1 MYKGKIFGPIFLL
14 LLLPLGV
21 LAASVLDTAD
31 ISIQPATWSLQGEA
45 GSFAPAGWGSE
56 EIPALTRVQA
66 ARMNLEIN
74 TLVDERFDPIKG
86 KNAAQKFYSSE
97 AELLE
102 ADALIIESGAV
113 LLEDLAQA
121 ADLPLRV
128 IEENNPHLL
137 RDVLPKGAS
146 IYGLGIAL
154 TAMDALAMV
163 ERQDAYTADLRAQY
177 EKRRKQV
184 LSFMPDPTTHSA
196 STYVVRSGDYL
207 GRISARTGASVSDI
221 RKWNKLKGNTIYP
234 GQKLTV
240 WVPKGTAVKAEAIA
254 AAPKKKEE
262 KKELATASTSN
273 GSFLTYEVKPG
284 DTLWSIAQK
293 FPGVSA
299 DNLKRY
305 NKMNE
310 LIKAG
315 EQLKIPTQMI
325 TDYSPEK
332 YPGAQ

>member
-1 MYKGKIFGPIFLL
+1 MVLRKAFVGILAAL
-14 LLLPLGV
+14 LLLPAVGWGQLQEP
-21 LAASVLDTAD
+21 S
-31 ISIQPATWSLQGEA
+31 WSLKGEA
-45 GSFAPAGWGSE
+45 GSFAPAGWSHDE
-56 EIPALTRVQA
+56 VPALTRVQA
-66 ARMNLEIN
+66 VRMQLEVN
-74 TLVDERFDPIKG
+74 TLVDERFDPVKG
-86 KNAAQKFYSSE
+86 KNAASKFYAFGE
-97 AELLE
+97 DILE
-102 ADALIIESGAV
+102 ADALIISSGSV
-113 LLEDLAQA
+113 LLEDLAAA

-137 RDVLPKGAS
+137 RDVLPKGVS

-163 ERQDAYTADLRAQY
+163 ERQESYTANLKTQY

-196 STYVVRSGDYL
+196 TTYVVRSGDYL
-207 GRISARTGASVSDI
+207 GRISSRTGASVSDI

-240 WVPKGTAVKAEAIA
+240 WMPKGKEVQPEKIAV
-254 AAPKKKEE
+254 APKKEE
-262 KKELATASTSN
+262 KKELATKSTAD

-299 DNLKRY
+299 DNLKSY
-305 NKMNE
+305 NKMDA

>member
-1 MYKGKIFGPIFLL
+1 MVFRKAFVGILAAL
-14 LLLPLGV
+14 LLLPAVGWGQLQEP
-21 LAASVLDTAD
+21 S
-31 ISIQPATWSLQGEA
+31 WSLKGEA
-45 GSFAPAGWGSE
+45 GSFAPAGWSHDE
-56 EIPALTRVQA
+56 VPALTRVQA
-66 ARMNLEIN
+66 VRMQLEVN
-74 TLVDERFDPIKG
+74 TSVDERFDPVKG
-86 KNAAQKFYSSE
+86 KNAASKFYAFGE
-97 AELLE
+97 DMLE
-102 ADALIIESGAV
+102 ADALIIESGSV
-113 LLEDLAQA
+113 LLEDLAAA
-121 ADLPLRV
+121 ADLPPRV

-154 TAMDALAMV
+154 TAMDAMAMV
-163 ERQDAYTADLRAQY
+163 ERQESYTANLRTQY

-207 GRISARTGASVSDI
+207 GRISSRTGASVSDI

-240 WVPKGTAVKAEAIA
+240 WMPKGKEVEPEKVAV
-254 AAPKKKEE
+254 APKKEE
-262 KKELATASTSN
+262 KKELATASTAD

-299 DNLKRY
+299 DNLKSY
-305 NKMNE
+305 NKMDA

>member
-1 MYKGKIFGPIFLL
+1 MVFRKAFVGILAAL
-14 LLLPLGV
+14 LLLPAVGWGQLQEP
-21 LAASVLDTAD
+21 S
-31 ISIQPATWSLQGEA
+31 WSLKGEA
-45 GSFAPAGWGSE
+45 GSFAPAGWSHDE
-56 EIPALTRVQA
+56 VPALTRVQA
-66 ARMNLEIN
+66 VRMQLEVN
-74 TLVDERFDPIKG
+74 TLVDERFDPVKG
-86 KNAAQKFYSSE
+86 KNAASKFYAFGE
-97 AELLE
+97 DMLE
-102 ADALIIESGAV
+102 ADALIISSGSV
-113 LLEDLAQA
+113 LLEDLAAA

-137 RDVLPKGAS
+137 RDVLPKGVS

-163 ERQDAYTADLRAQY
+163 ERQESYTANLKTQY

-207 GRISARTGASVSDI
+207 GRISSRTGASVSDI

-240 WVPKGTAVKAEAIA
+240 WMPKGKEVQPEKVAV
-254 AAPKKKEE
+254 APKKEE
-262 KKELATASTSN
+262 KKELATESTAD

-299 DNLKRY
+299 DNLKSY
-305 NKMNE
+305 NKMDA

>member
-1 MYKGKIFGPIFLL
+1 MVLRKAFVRILAAL
-14 LLLPLGV
+14 LLLPAVGWGQLQEP
-21 LAASVLDTAD
+21 S
-31 ISIQPATWSLQGEA
+31 WSLKGEA
-45 GSFAPAGWGSE
+45 SSFAPAGWSHDE
-56 EIPALTRVQA
+56 VPALTRVQA
-66 ARMNLEIN
+66 VRMQLEVN
-74 TLVDERFDPIKG
+74 TLVDERFDPVKG
-86 KNAAQKFYSSE
+86 KNAASKFYAFGE
-97 AELLE
+97 NMLE
-102 ADALIIESGAV
+102 ADALIISSGSV
-113 LLEDLAQA
+113 LLEDLAAA

-128 IEENNPHLL
+128 IEKNNPHLL

-163 ERQDAYTADLRAQY
+163 ERQESYTANLKTQY

-207 GRISARTGASVSDI
+207 GRISSRTGASVSDI

-240 WVPKGTAVKAEAIA
+240 WMPKGKEVQPEKVAV
-254 AAPKKKEE
+254 APKKEE
-262 KKELATASTSN
+262 KKELATESTAD

-299 DNLKRY
+299 DNLKSY
-305 NKMNE
+305 NKMDA

>member
-1 MYKGKIFGPIFLL
+1 MVFRKAFVGILAAL
-14 LLLPLGV
+14 LLLP
-21 LAASVLDTAD
+21 SVGWGQLQEP
-31 ISIQPATWSLQGEA
+31 SWSLKGEA
-45 GSFAPAGWGSE
+45 GSFAPAGWSHDE
-56 EIPALTRVQA
+56 VPALTRVQA
-66 ARMNLEIN
+66 VRMQLEVN
-74 TLVDERFDPIKG
+74 TLVDERFDPVKG
-86 KNAAQKFYSSE
+86 KNAASKFYAFGE
-97 AELLE
+97 DMLE
-102 ADALIIESGAV
+102 ADALIIESGSV
-113 LLEDLAQA
+113 LLEDLAAA

-163 ERQDAYTADLRAQY
+163 ERQESYTANLRTQY

-207 GRISARTGASVSDI
+207 GRISSRTGASVSDI

-240 WVPKGTAVKAEAIA
+240 WMPKGKEVQPEKVAV
-254 AAPKKKEE
+254 APKKEE
-262 KKELATASTSN
+262 KKELATKSTED

-299 DNLKRY
+299 DNLKSY
-305 NKMNE
+305 NKMDA

>member
-1 MYKGKIFGPIFLL
+1 MVLRKAFVGILAAL
-14 LLLPLGV
+14 LLLPAVGWGQLQEP
-21 LAASVLDTAD
+21 S
-31 ISIQPATWSLQGEA
+31 WSLKGEA
-45 GSFAPAGWGSE
+45 GSFAPAGWSHDE
-56 EIPALTRVQA
+56 VPALTRVQA
-66 ARMNLEIN
+66 VRMQLEVN
-74 TLVDERFDPIKG
+74 TLVDERFDPVKG
-86 KNAAQKFYSSE
+86 KNAASKFYAFGE
-97 AELLE
+97 DMLE
-102 ADALIIESGAV
+102 ADALVISSGSV
-113 LLEDLAQA
+113 LLEDLAAA

-146 IYGLGIAL
+146 IYRLGIAL

-163 ERQDAYTADLRAQY
+163 ERQESYTANLKTQY

-207 GRISARTGASVSDI
+207 GRISSRTGASVSDI

-240 WVPKGTAVKAEAIA
+240 WMPKGKEVQQEKVAV
-254 AAPKKKEE
+254 APKKEE
-262 KKELATASTSN
+262 KKELATASTAD

-299 DNLKRY
+299 DNLKSY
-305 NKMNE
+305 NKMDA

>member
-1 MYKGKIFGPIFLL
+1 MVLRKAFVGILAAL
-14 LLLPLGV
+14 LLLPAVGWGQLQE
-21 LAASVLDTAD
+21 S
-31 ISIQPATWSLQGEA
+31 SWSLKGEA
-45 GSFAPAGWGSE
+45 GSFAPAGWSHDE
-56 EIPALTRVQA
+56 VPALTRVQA
-66 ARMNLEIN
+66 VRMQLEVN
-74 TLVDERFDPIKG
+74 TMVDERFDPVKG
-86 KNAAQKFYSSE
+86 KNAASKFYAFGE
-97 AELLE
+97 NMLE
-102 ADALIIESGAV
+102 ADALIISGGSV
-113 LLEDLAQA
+113 LLEDLAAA

-163 ERQDAYTADLRAQY
+163 ERQESYTANLKTQY

-207 GRISARTGASVSDI
+207 GRIASRTGASVSDI

-240 WVPKGTAVKAEAIA
+240 WMPKGKEVQPEKVAV
-254 AAPKKKEE
+254 APKKEE
-262 KKELATASTSN
+262 KKELATASTTD

-299 DNLKRY
+299 DNLKSY
-305 NKMNE
+305 NKMDE

-315 EQLKIPTQMI
+315 EKLKIPTQMI

>member
-1 MYKGKIFGPIFLL
+1 MVLRKAFVGILAVL
-14 LLLPLGV
+14 LLLPAVGWGQLQEP
-21 LAASVLDTAD
+21 S
-31 ISIQPATWSLQGEA
+31 WSLKGEA
-45 GSFAPAGWGSE
+45 GSFAPAGWSHDE
-56 EIPALTRVQA
+56 VPALTRVQA
-66 ARMNLEIN
+66 VRMQLEVN
-74 TLVDERFDPIKG
+74 TLVDERFDPVKG
-86 KNAAQKFYSSE
+86 KNAASKFYAFGE
-97 AELLE
+97 DMLE
-102 ADALIIESGAV
+102 ADALIISSGSV
-113 LLEDLAQA
+113 LLEDLAAA

-163 ERQDAYTADLRAQY
+163 ERQESYTANLKTQY

-207 GRISARTGASVSDI
+207 GRISSRTGASVSDI

-240 WVPKGTAVKAEAIA
+240 WMPKGKEVQPEKVAV
-254 AAPKKKEE
+254 APKKEE
-262 KKELATASTSN
+262 KKELATKSTAD

-299 DNLKRY
+299 DNLKSY
-305 NKMNE
+305 NKMDE

>member
-1 MYKGKIFGPIFLL
+1 MVLRKAFVGILVAL
-14 LLLPLGV
+14 LLLPAVGWGQLQE
-21 LAASVLDTAD
+21 S
-31 ISIQPATWSLQGEA
+31 SWSLIGEA
-45 GSFAPAGWGSE
+45 GSFAPAGWSHE
-56 EIPALTRVQA
+56 EVPALTRVQA
-66 ARMNLEIN
+66 VRMQLEVN
-74 TLVDERFDPIKG
+74 TLVDERFDPVKG
-86 KNAAQKFYSSE
+86 KNAASKFYAFGE
-97 AELLE
+97 NMLE
-102 ADALIIESGAV
+102 ADALIISSGSV
-113 LLEDLAQA
+113 LLEDLAAA

-128 IEENNPHLL
+128 LEENNPHLL

-163 ERQDAYTADLRAQY
+163 ERQESYTANLKTQY

-207 GRISARTGASVSDI
+207 GRISSRTGASVSDI

-240 WVPKGTAVKAEAIA
+240 WMPKGKEVEPEKVAV
-254 AAPKKKEE
+254 APKKEE
-262 KKELATASTSN
+262 KKELATKSTAD

-299 DNLKRY
+299 DNLKSY
-305 NKMNE
+305 NKMDA

>member
-1 MYKGKIFGPIFLL
+1 MAVFT
-14 LLLPLGV
+14 
-21 LAASVLDTAD
+21 AAAQAPVD
-31 ISIQPATWSLQGEA
+31 IWSLKGEA
-45 GSFAPAGWGSE
+45 GSFAPAGWSSE

-66 ARMNLEIN
+66 VRMKLEIN
-74 TLVDERFDPIKG
+74 TLIDERFDPVKG
-86 KNAAQKFYSSE
+86 KNAASKFYAFGE
-97 AELLE
+97 DMLE
-102 ADALIIESGAV
+102 ADALIIESGSV

-177 EKRRKQV
+177 ERRRKQM
-184 LSFMPDPTTHSA
+184 LSFMPDPTTHTA

-240 WVPKGTAVKAEAIA
+240 WVPKGKEVKQEAIA
-254 AAPKKKEE
+254 AVAEKKEE
-262 KKELATASTSN
+262 NKELAATSTAD

-299 DNLKRY
+299 DNLKSY
-305 NKMNE
+305 NKMDA

>member
-1 MYKGKIFGPIFLL
+1 MVFRKAFVGILAAL
-14 LLLPLGV
+14 LLLPAVGWGQLQEP
-21 LAASVLDTAD
+21 S
-31 ISIQPATWSLQGEA
+31 WSLKGEA
-45 GSFAPAGWGSE
+45 GSFAPAGWSHDE
-56 EIPALTRVQA
+56 VPALTRVQA
-66 ARMNLEIN
+66 VRMQLEVN
-74 TLVDERFDPIKG
+74 TLVDERFDPVKG
-86 KNAAQKFYSSE
+86 KNAASKFYAFGE
-97 AELLE
+97 DMLE
-102 ADALIIESGAV
+102 ADALIISSGSV
-113 LLEDLAQA
+113 LLEDLAAA

-137 RDVLPKGAS
+137 RDVLPKGVS

-163 ERQDAYTADLRAQY
+163 ERQESYTANLKTQY

-207 GRISARTGASVSDI
+207 GRISSRTGASVSDI

-240 WVPKGTAVKAEAIA
+240 WMPKGKEVQPEKVAV
-254 AAPKKKEE
+254 APKKEE
-262 KKELATASTSN
+262 KKELATKSTAD

-299 DNLKRY
+299 DNLKSY
-305 NKMNE
+305 NKMDA

>member
-1 MYKGKIFGPIFLL
+1 MVLRKAFVGFLAAL
-14 LLLPLGV
+14 LLLPAVGWGQLQEP
-21 LAASVLDTAD
+21 S
-31 ISIQPATWSLQGEA
+31 WSLKGEA
-45 GSFAPAGWGSE
+45 GSFAPAGWSHE
-56 EIPALTRVQA
+56 EVPALTRVQA
-66 ARMNLEIN
+66 VRMQLEVN
-74 TLVDERFDPIKG
+74 TLVDERFDPVKG
-86 KNAAQKFYSSE
+86 KNAASKFYAFGE
-97 AELLE
+97 NMLE
-102 ADALIIESGAV
+102 ADALIISSGSV
-113 LLEDLAQA
+113 LLEDLAAA

-128 IEENNPHLL
+128 LEENNPHLL

-163 ERQDAYTADLRAQY
+163 ERQESYTANLKTQY

-207 GRISARTGASVSDI
+207 GRISSRTGASVSDI

-240 WVPKGTAVKAEAIA
+240 WMPKGKEVESEKVAV
-254 AAPKKKEE
+254 APKKEE
-262 KKELATASTSN
+262 KKELATASTAD

-299 DNLKRY
+299 DNLKSY
-305 NKMNE
+305 NKMDA

>member
-1 MYKGKIFGPIFLL
+1 M
-14 LLLPLGV
+14 LPMFSRGQKQE
-21 LAASVLDTAD
+21 S
-31 ISIQPATWSLQGEA
+31 SWSLKGEA
-45 GSFAPAGWGSE
+45 GSFAPAGWSHDE
-56 EIPALTRVQA
+56 VPALTRVQA
-66 ARMNLEIN
+66 VRMQLEVN
-74 TLVDERFDPIKG
+74 TLVDERFDPVKG
-86 KNAAQKFYSSE
+86 KNAAVKFYASE
-97 AELLE
+97 AELHK
-102 ADALIIESGAV
+102 ADALVIESGSV
-113 LLEDLAQA
+113 LLEDLAHA

-154 TAMDALAMV
+154 TALDALAMV
-163 ERQDAYTADLRAQY
+163 ERQESYTANLKTQY

-207 GRISARTGASVSDI
+207 GRISSRTGASVSDI

-240 WVPKGTAVKAEAIA
+240 WMPKGKEVQPEKVAV
-254 AAPKKKEE
+254 APKKEE
-262 KKELATASTSN
+262 KKELATASTTD

-299 DNLKRY
+299 DNLKSY
-305 NKMNE
+305 NKMDA

-315 EQLKIPTQMI
+315 EKLKIPTQMI

>member
-1 MYKGKIFGPIFLL
+1 LI
-14 LLLPLGV
+14 
-21 LAASVLDTAD
+21 
-31 ISIQPATWSLQGEA
+31 GEA
-45 GSFAPAGWGSE
+45 GSFAPAGWSHE
-56 EIPALTRVQA
+56 EVPALTRVQA
-66 ARMNLEIN
+66 VRMQLEVN
-74 TLVDERFDPIKG
+74 TLVDERFDPVKG
-86 KNAAQKFYSSE
+86 KNAASKFYAFGE
-97 AELLE
+97 NMLE
-102 ADALIIESGAV
+102 ADALIISSGSV
-113 LLEDLAQA
+113 LLEDLAAA

-128 IEENNPHLL
+128 LEENNPHLL

-163 ERQDAYTADLRAQY
+163 ERQESYTANLKTQY

-207 GRISARTGASVSDI
+207 GRISSRTGASVSDI

-240 WVPKGTAVKAEAIA
+240 WMPKGKEVEPEKVAV
-254 AAPKKKEE
+254 APKKEE
-262 KKELATASTSN
+262 KKELATKSTAD

-299 DNLKRY
+299 DNLKSY
-305 NKMNE
+305 NKMDA

>member
-1 MYKGKIFGPIFLL
+1 MVLRKAFVGILAAL
-14 LLLPLGV
+14 LLLPAVGWGQLQEP
-21 LAASVLDTAD
+21 S
-31 ISIQPATWSLQGEA
+31 WSLKGEA
-45 GSFAPAGWGSE
+45 GSFAPAGWSHDE
-56 EIPALTRVQA
+56 VPALTRVQA
-66 ARMNLEIN
+66 VRMQLEVN
-74 TLVDERFDPIKG
+74 TLVDERFDPVKG
-86 KNAAQKFYSSE
+86 KNAASKFYAFGE
-97 AELLE
+97 NMLE
-102 ADALIIESGAV
+102 ADALIISSGSV
-113 LLEDLAQA
+113 LLEDLAAA

-137 RDVLPKGAS
+137 RDVLPKGVS

-163 ERQDAYTADLRAQY
+163 ERQESYTANLKTQY

-207 GRISARTGASVSDI
+207 GRISSRTGASVSDI

-240 WVPKGTAVKAEAIA
+240 WMPKGKEVQPEKVAV
-254 AAPKKKEE
+254 APKKEE
-262 KKELATASTSN
+262 KKELATKSTAD

-299 DNLKRY
+299 DNLKSY
-305 NKMNE
+305 NKMDA

>member
-1 MYKGKIFGPIFLL
+1 MVLRKAFVGILVAL
-14 LLLPLGV
+14 LLLPAVGWGQLQES
-21 LAASVLDTAD
+21 A
-31 ISIQPATWSLQGEA
+31 WSLIGEA
-45 GSFAPAGWGSE
+45 GSFAPAGWSHE
-56 EIPALTRVQA
+56 EVPALTRVQA
-66 ARMNLEIN
+66 VRMQLEVN
-74 TLVDERFDPIKG
+74 TLVDERFDPVKG
-86 KNAAQKFYSSE
+86 KNAASKFYAFGE
-97 AELLE
+97 NMLE
-102 ADALIIESGAV
+102 ADALIISSGSV
-113 LLEDLAQA
+113 LLEDLAAA

-128 IEENNPHLL
+128 LEENNPHLL

-163 ERQDAYTADLRAQY
+163 ERQESYTANLKTQY

-207 GRISARTGASVSDI
+207 GRISSRTGASVSDI

-240 WVPKGTAVKAEAIA
+240 WMPKGKEVEPEKVAV
-254 AAPKKKEE
+254 APKKEE
-262 KKELATASTSN
+262 KKELATKSTAD

-299 DNLKRY
+299 DNLKSF
-305 NKMNE
+305 NKMDA

>member
-1 MYKGKIFGPIFLL
+1 MVFRKAFVGILAAL
-14 LLLPLGV
+14 LLLPAVGWGQLQEP
-21 LAASVLDTAD
+21 S
-31 ISIQPATWSLQGEA
+31 WSLKGEA
-45 GSFAPAGWGSE
+45 GSFAPAGWSHDE
-56 EIPALTRVQA
+56 VPALTRVQA
-66 ARMNLEIN
+66 VRMQLEVN
-74 TLVDERFDPIKG
+74 TLVDERFDPVKG
-86 KNAAQKFYSSE
+86 KNAASKFYAFGE
-97 AELLE
+97 NMLE
-102 ADALIIESGAV
+102 ADALMISSGSV
-113 LLEDLAQA
+113 LLEDLAAA

-163 ERQDAYTADLRAQY
+163 ERQESYTANLKTQY

-207 GRISARTGASVSDI
+207 GRISSRTGASVSDI

-240 WVPKGTAVKAEAIA
+240 WMPKGKEVQPEKVAV
-254 AAPKKKEE
+254 APKKEE
-262 KKELATASTSN
+262 KEELATESTAD

-299 DNLKRY
+299 DNLKSY
-305 NKMNE
+305 NKMDA

>member
-1 MYKGKIFGPIFLL
+1 MVLRKAFVGILAVL
-14 LLLPLGV
+14 LLLPAVGWGQLQEP
-21 LAASVLDTAD
+21 S
-31 ISIQPATWSLQGEA
+31 WSLKGEA
-45 GSFAPAGWGSE
+45 GSFAPAGWSHDE
-56 EIPALTRVQA
+56 VPALTRVQA
-66 ARMNLEIN
+66 VRMQLEVN
-74 TLVDERFDPIKG
+74 TLVDERFDPVKG
-86 KNAAQKFYSSE
+86 KNAASKFYAFGE
-97 AELLE
+97 DILE
-102 ADALIIESGAV
+102 ADALIISSGSV
-113 LLEDLAQA
+113 LLEDLAAA

-146 IYGLGIAL
+146 IYRLDIAL

-163 ERQDAYTADLRAQY
+163 ERQESYTENLKTQY

-196 STYVVRSGDYL
+196 TTYVVRSGDYL
-207 GRISARTGASVSDI
+207 GRISSRTGASVSDI

-240 WVPKGTAVKAEAIA
+240 WMPKGKEVQLEKVAV
-254 AAPKKKEE
+254 APKKEE
-262 KKELATASTSN
+262 KKELATKSTAD

-299 DNLKRY
+299 DNLKSY
-305 NKMNE
+305 NKMDA

>member
-1 MYKGKIFGPIFLL
+1 MVLRKAFVGILAVL
-14 LLLPLGV
+14 LLLPAVGLGQ
-21 LAASVLDTAD
+21 LQKPS
-31 ISIQPATWSLQGEA
+31 WSLKGEA
-45 GSFAPAGWGSE
+45 GSFAPAGWSHDE
-56 EIPALTRVQA
+56 VPALTRVQA
-66 ARMNLEIN
+66 VRMQLEVN
-74 TLVDERFDPIKG
+74 TLVDERFDPVKG
-86 KNAAQKFYSSE
+86 KNAAVKFYASE
-97 AELLE
+97 AELYK
-102 ADALIIESGAV
+102 ADALVIESGAV

-121 ADLPLRV
+121 ADIPLRV

-163 ERQDAYTADLRAQY
+163 ERQESYTVNLKTQY

-207 GRISARTGASVSDI
+207 GRISSRTGASVSDI

-240 WVPKGTAVKAEAIA
+240 WMPKGKEVQPEKVAV
-254 AAPKKKEE
+254 APKKEE
-262 KKELATASTSN
+262 KKELATASTTD

-299 DNLKRY
+299 DNLKSY
-305 NKMNE
+305 NKMDE

-315 EQLKIPTQMI
+315 EKLKIPTQMI

>member
-1 MYKGKIFGPIFLL
+1 MVFRKAFVGILAAL
-14 LLLPLGV
+14 LLLPAVGWGQLQEP
-21 LAASVLDTAD
+21 S
-31 ISIQPATWSLQGEA
+31 WSLKGEA
-45 GSFAPAGWGSE
+45 GSFAPAGWSHDE
-56 EIPALTRVQA
+56 VPALTRVQA
-66 ARMNLEIN
+66 VRMQLEVN
-74 TLVDERFDPIKG
+74 TLVDERFDPVKG
-86 KNAAQKFYSSE
+86 KNAASKFYAFGE
-97 AELLE
+97 NMLE
-102 ADALIIESGAV
+102 ADALIISSGSV
-113 LLEDLAQA
+113 LLEDLAAA

-163 ERQDAYTADLRAQY
+163 ERQESYTANLKTQY

-207 GRISARTGASVSDI
+207 GRISSRTGASVSDI

-240 WVPKGTAVKAEAIA
+240 WMPKGKEVQPEKVAV
-254 AAPKKKEE
+254 APKKEE
-262 KKELATASTSN
+262 KKELATESTAE

-299 DNLKRY
+299 DNLKSY
-305 NKMNE
+305 NKMDA

>member
-1 MYKGKIFGPIFLL
+1 MCKGKISGPIFLL
-14 LLLPLGV
+14 LLLPFGV
-21 LAASVLDTAD
+21 LAEVAVDTTE
-31 ISIQPATWSLQGEA
+31 ISIGATTWSLRGEA
-45 GSFAPAGWGSE
+45 GSFAPAGWSHDE
-56 EIPALTRVQA
+56 VPALTRVQA
-66 ARMNLEIN
+66 VRMQLEVN
-74 TLVDERFDPIKG
+74 TLVDERFDPVKG
-86 KNAAQKFYSSE
+86 KNAAVKFYASE
-97 AELLE
+97 AELFK
-102 ADALIIESGAV
+102 ADALVIESGAV

-121 ADLPLRV
+121 AHMPLRV

-137 RDVLPKGAS
+137 RDVLPKGVS

-154 TAMDALAMV
+154 KAVDALAMV
-163 ERQDAYTADLRAQY
+163 ERQESYTENLKTQY

-196 STYVVRSGDYL
+196 SIYVVRSGDYL
-207 GRISARTGASVSDI
+207 GRISSRTGARVSDI

-240 WVPKGTAVKAEAIA
+240 WMPKGKEIQQEKVAVASKN
-254 AAPKKKEE
+254 KE
-262 KKELATASTSN
+262 KKELATASTSDS
-273 GSFLTYEVKPG
+273 SFLTYEVKPG

-299 DNLKRY
+299 DNLKSY
-305 NKMNE
+305 NKMDA

-315 EQLKIPTQMI
+315 EKLKIPTQMI

>member
-1 MYKGKIFGPIFLL
+1 MVFRKAFVGILAAL
-14 LLLPLGV
+14 LLLP
-21 LAASVLDTAD
+21 SVGWGQLQEP
-31 ISIQPATWSLQGEA
+31 SWSLKGEA
-45 GSFAPAGWGSE
+45 GSFAPAGWNHDE
-56 EIPALTRVQA
+56 VPALTRVQA
-66 ARMNLEIN
+66 VRMQLEVN
-74 TLVDERFDPIKG
+74 TLVDERFDPVKG
-86 KNAAQKFYSSE
+86 KNAASKFYAFGE
-97 AELLE
+97 DMLE
-102 ADALIIESGAV
+102 ADALIIKSGSV
-113 LLEDLAQA
+113 LLEDLAAA

-163 ERQDAYTADLRAQY
+163 ERQESYTANLRTQY

-207 GRISARTGASVSDI
+207 GRISSRTGASVSNI

-240 WVPKGTAVKAEAIA
+240 WMPKGKEVQPEKVAV
-254 AAPKKKEE
+254 APKKEE
-262 KKELATASTSN
+262 KKELATKSTED

-299 DNLKRY
+299 DNLKSY
-305 NKMNE
+305 NKMDA

>member
-1 MYKGKIFGPIFLL
+1 MVLRKAFVRILAAL
-14 LLLPLGV
+14 LLLPAVGWGQLQEP
-21 LAASVLDTAD
+21 S
-31 ISIQPATWSLQGEA
+31 WSLKGEA
-45 GSFAPAGWGSE
+45 GSFAPAGWSHDE
-56 EIPALTRVQA
+56 VPALTRVQA
-66 ARMNLEIN
+66 VRMQLEVN
-74 TLVDERFDPIKG
+74 TLVDERFDPVKG
-86 KNAAQKFYSSE
+86 KNAASKFYAFGE
-97 AELLE
+97 NMLE
-102 ADALIIESGAV
+102 ADALIISSGSV
-113 LLEDLAQA
+113 LLEDLAAA

-163 ERQDAYTADLRAQY
+163 ERQESYTANLKTQY

-207 GRISARTGASVSDI
+207 GRISSRTGASVSDI

-240 WVPKGTAVKAEAIA
+240 WMPKGKEVQPEKVAV
-254 AAPKKKEE
+254 APKKEE
-262 KKELATASTSN
+262 KKELATESTAD

-299 DNLKRY
+299 DNLKSY
-305 NKMNE
+305 NKMDA

>member
-1 MYKGKIFGPIFLL
+1 MVLRKAFVGILAAL
-14 LLLPLGV
+14 LLLPAVGWGQLQEP
-21 LAASVLDTAD
+21 S
-31 ISIQPATWSLQGEA
+31 WSLKGEA
-45 GSFAPAGWGSE
+45 GSFAPAGWSHDE
-56 EIPALTRVQA
+56 VPALTRVQA
-66 ARMNLEIN
+66 VRMQLEVN
-74 TLVDERFDPIKG
+74 TLVDERFDPVKG
-86 KNAAQKFYSSE
+86 KNAASKFYAFGE
-97 AELLE
+97 DILE
-102 ADALIIESGAV
+102 ADALIISSGSV
-113 LLEDLAQA
+113 LLEDLAAA

-137 RDVLPKGAS
+137 RDVLPKGVS

-163 ERQDAYTADLRAQY
+163 ERQESYTANLKTQY

-207 GRISARTGASVSDI
+207 GRISSRTGASVSDI

-240 WVPKGTAVKAEAIA
+240 WMPKGKEVQPEKVAV
-254 AAPKKKEE
+254 APKKEE
-262 KKELATASTSN
+262 KKELATKSTAD

-299 DNLKRY
+299 DNLKSY
-305 NKMNE
+305 NKMDA

>member
-1 MYKGKIFGPIFLL
+1 MVLRKAFVGILAAL
-14 LLLPLGV
+14 LLLPAVGWGQLQEP
-21 LAASVLDTAD
+21 S
-31 ISIQPATWSLQGEA
+31 WSLKGEA
-45 GSFAPAGWGSE
+45 GSFAPAGWSHDE
-56 EIPALTRVQA
+56 VPALTRVQA
-66 ARMNLEIN
+66 VRMQLEVN
-74 TLVDERFDPIKG
+74 TLVDERFDPVKG
-86 KNAAQKFYSSE
+86 KNAASKFYAFGE
-97 AELLE
+97 DILE
-102 ADALIIESGAV
+102 ADALIISSGSV
-113 LLEDLAQA
+113 LLEDLAAA

-137 RDVLPKGAS
+137 RDVLPKGVS

-163 ERQDAYTADLRAQY
+163 ERQESYTANLKTQY

-196 STYVVRSGDYL
+196 TTYVVRSGDYL
-207 GRISARTGASVSDI
+207 GRISSRTGASVSDI

-240 WVPKGTAVKAEAIA
+240 WIPKGKEVQPEKIAV
-254 AAPKKKEE
+254 APKKEE
-262 KKELATASTSN
+262 KKELATKSTAD

-299 DNLKRY
+299 DNLKSY
-305 NKMNE
+305 NKMDA

>member
-1 MYKGKIFGPIFLL
+1 MVFRKAFVGILAAL
-14 LLLPLGV
+14 LLLPAVGWGQLQEP
-21 LAASVLDTAD
+21 S
-31 ISIQPATWSLQGEA
+31 WSLKGEA
-45 GSFAPAGWGSE
+45 GSFAPAGWSHDE
-56 EIPALTRVQA
+56 VPALTRVQA
-66 ARMNLEIN
+66 VRMQLEVN
-74 TLVDERFDPIKG
+74 TLVDERFDPVKG
-86 KNAAQKFYSSE
+86 KNAASKFYAFGE
-97 AELLE
+97 DMLE
-102 ADALIIESGAV
+102 ADALIISSGSV
-113 LLEDLAQA
+113 LLEDLAAA

-128 IEENNPHLL
+128 IEENNPHLI

-163 ERQDAYTADLRAQY
+163 ERQESYTANLKTQY

-207 GRISARTGASVSDI
+207 GRISSRTGASVSDI

-240 WVPKGTAVKAEAIA
+240 WMPKGKEVQPEKVAV
-254 AAPKKKEE
+254 APKKEE
-262 KKELATASTSN
+262 KKELATASTAD

-299 DNLKRY
+299 DNLKSY
-305 NKMNE
+305 NKMDA

>member
-1 MYKGKIFGPIFLL
+1 MVLRKAFVGILAVL
-14 LLLPLGV
+14 LLLPAVGWGQLQEP
-21 LAASVLDTAD
+21 S
-31 ISIQPATWSLQGEA
+31 WSLKGEA
-45 GSFAPAGWGSE
+45 GSFAPAGWSHDE
-56 EIPALTRVQA
+56 VPALTRVQA
-66 ARMNLEIN
+66 VRMQLEVN
-74 TLVDERFDPIKG
+74 TLVDERFDPVKG
-86 KNAAQKFYSSE
+86 KNAASKFYAFGE
-97 AELLE
+97 DMLE
-102 ADALIIESGAV
+102 ADALIISSGSV
-113 LLEDLAQA
+113 LLEDLAAA

-137 RDVLPKGAS
+137 RDVLPKGVS

-163 ERQDAYTADLRAQY
+163 ERQESYTANLKTQY

-207 GRISARTGASVSDI
+207 GRISSRTGASVSDI

-240 WVPKGTAVKAEAIA
+240 WMPKGKEVQPEKVAV
-254 AAPKKKEE
+254 APKKEE
-262 KKELATASTSN
+262 KKELATKSTAD

-299 DNLKRY
+299 DNLKSY
-305 NKMNE
+305 NKMDE

>member
-1 MYKGKIFGPIFLL
+1 MVFRKAFVGILAVL
-14 LLLPLGV
+14 LLLP
-21 LAASVLDTAD
+21 SVGWGQLQEP
-31 ISIQPATWSLQGEA
+31 SWSLKGEA
-45 GSFAPAGWGSE
+45 GSFAPAGWSHDE
-56 EIPALTRVQA
+56 VPALTRVQA
-66 ARMNLEIN
+66 VRMQLEVN
-74 TLVDERFDPIKG
+74 TLLDERFDPVKG
-86 KNAAQKFYSSE
+86 KNAASKFYAFGE
-97 AELLE
+97 DMLE
-102 ADALIIESGAV
+102 ADALIIESGSV
-113 LLEDLAQA
+113 LLEDLAAA

-154 TAMDALAMV
+154 TAMDAMAMV
-163 ERQDAYTADLRAQY
+163 ERQESYTANLRTQY

-207 GRISARTGASVSDI
+207 GRISSRTGASVSDI

-240 WVPKGTAVKAEAIA
+240 WMPKGKEVQPEKVAV
-254 AAPKKKEE
+254 APKKEE
-262 KKELATASTSN
+262 KKELATKSTED

-299 DNLKRY
+299 DNLKSY
-305 NKMNE
+305 NKMDA

>member
-1 MYKGKIFGPIFLL
+1 MVFRKAFVRILAAL
-14 LLLPLGV
+14 LLLPAVGWGQLQEP
-21 LAASVLDTAD
+21 S
-31 ISIQPATWSLQGEA
+31 WSLKGEA
-45 GSFAPAGWGSE
+45 GSFAPAGWSHDE
-56 EIPALTRVQA
+56 VPALTRVQA
-66 ARMNLEIN
+66 VRMQLEVN
-74 TLVDERFDPIKG
+74 TLVDERFDPVKG
-86 KNAAQKFYSSE
+86 KNAASKFYAFGE
-97 AELLE
+97 NMLE
-102 ADALIIESGAV
+102 ADALIISSGSV
-113 LLEDLAQA
+113 LLEDLAAA

-163 ERQDAYTADLRAQY
+163 ERQESYTANLKTQY

-196 STYVVRSGDYL
+196 STYVVSSGDYL
-207 GRISARTGASVSDI
+207 GRISSRTGASVSDI

-240 WVPKGTAVKAEAIA
+240 WMPKGKEVQPEKVAV
-254 AAPKKKEE
+254 APKKEE
-262 KKELATASTSN
+262 KKELATESTAD

-299 DNLKRY
+299 DNLKSY
-305 NKMNE
+305 NKMDA

>member
-1 MYKGKIFGPIFLL
+1 MVLRKAFVGILAAL
-14 LLLPLGV
+14 LLLPAVGWGQLQEP
-21 LAASVLDTAD
+21 S
-31 ISIQPATWSLQGEA
+31 WSLKGEA
-45 GSFAPAGWGSE
+45 GSFAPAGWSHDE
-56 EIPALTRVQA
+56 VPALTRVQA
-66 ARMNLEIN
+66 VRMQLEVN
-74 TLVDERFDPIKG
+74 TLVDERFDPVKG
-86 KNAAQKFYSSE
+86 KNAASKFYAFGE
-97 AELLE
+97 NMLE
-102 ADALIIESGAV
+102 ADALIISSGSV
-113 LLEDLAQA
+113 LLEDLAAA

-137 RDVLPKGAS
+137 RDVLPKGVS

-163 ERQDAYTADLRAQY
+163 ERQESYTANLKTQY

-196 STYVVRSGDYL
+196 TTYVVRSGDYL
-207 GRISARTGASVSDI
+207 GRISSRTGASVSDI

-240 WVPKGTAVKAEAIA
+240 WMPKGKEVQPEKVAV
-254 AAPKKKEE
+254 APKKEE
-262 KKELATASTSN
+262 KKELATKSTAD

-299 DNLKRY
+299 DNLKSY
-305 NKMNE
+305 NKMDA

>member
-1 MYKGKIFGPIFLL
+1 MVLRKAFVGILAAL
-14 LLLPLGV
+14 LLLPAVGWGQLQEP
-21 LAASVLDTAD
+21 S
-31 ISIQPATWSLQGEA
+31 WSLKGEA
-45 GSFAPAGWGSE
+45 GSFAPAGWSHDE
-56 EIPALTRVQA
+56 VPALTRVQA
-66 ARMNLEIN
+66 VRMQLEVN
-74 TLVDERFDPIKG
+74 TLVDERFDPVKG
-86 KNAAQKFYSSE
+86 KNAASKFYAFGE
-97 AELLE
+97 DMLE
-102 ADALIIESGAV
+102 ADALIISSGSV
-113 LLEDLAQA
+113 LLEDLAAA

-163 ERQDAYTADLRAQY
+163 ERQESYTANLKTQY

-207 GRISARTGASVSDI
+207 GRISSRTGASVSDI

-240 WVPKGTAVKAEAIA
+240 WMPKGKEVQPEKVAV
-254 AAPKKKEE
+254 APKKEE
-262 KKELATASTSN
+262 KKELATASTAN

-299 DNLKRY
+299 DNLKSY
-305 NKMNE
+305 NKMDA

-325 TDYSPEK
+325 SDYSPEK

>member
-1 MYKGKIFGPIFLL
+1 MVLRKAFVRILAAL
-14 LLLPLGV
+14 LLLPAVGWGQLQEP
-21 LAASVLDTAD
+21 S
-31 ISIQPATWSLQGEA
+31 WSLKGEA
-45 GSFAPAGWGSE
+45 GSFAPAGWSHDE
-56 EIPALTRVQA
+56 VPALTRVQA
-66 ARMNLEIN
+66 VRMQLEVN
-74 TLVDERFDPIKG
+74 TLVDERFDPVKG
-86 KNAAQKFYSSE
+86 KNAASKFYAFGE
-97 AELLE
+97 DMLE
-102 ADALIIESGAV
+102 ADALIISSGSV
-113 LLEDLAQA
+113 LLEDLAAA

-163 ERQDAYTADLRAQY
+163 ERQESYTANLKTQY

-207 GRISARTGASVSDI
+207 GRISSRTGASVSDI

-240 WVPKGTAVKAEAIA
+240 WMPKGKEVQPEKVAV
-254 AAPKKKEE
+254 APKKEE
-262 KKELATASTSN
+262 KKELATESTAD

-299 DNLKRY
+299 DNLKSY
-305 NKMNE
+305 NKMDA

>member
-1 MYKGKIFGPIFLL
+1 MVLRKAFVGILAAL
-14 LLLPLGV
+14 LLLPAVGWGQLQEP
-21 LAASVLDTAD
+21 S
-31 ISIQPATWSLQGEA
+31 WSLKGEA
-45 GSFAPAGWGSE
+45 GSFAPAGWSHDE
-56 EIPALTRVQA
+56 VPALTRVQA
-66 ARMNLEIN
+66 VRMQLEVN
-74 TLVDERFDPIKG
+74 TLVDERFDPVKG
-86 KNAAQKFYSSE
+86 KNAASKFYAFGE
-97 AELLE
+97 DILE
-102 ADALIIESGAV
+102 ADALIISSGSV
-113 LLEDLAQA
+113 LLEDLAAA

-137 RDVLPKGAS
+137 RDVLPKGVS

-163 ERQDAYTADLRAQY
+163 ERQESYTANLKTQY

-196 STYVVRSGDYL
+196 TTYVVRSGDYL
-207 GRISARTGASVSDI
+207 GRISSRTGASVSDI

-240 WVPKGTAVKAEAIA
+240 WMPKGKEVQPEKVAV
-254 AAPKKKEE
+254 APKKEE
-262 KKELATASTSN
+262 KKELATKSTAD

-299 DNLKRY
+299 DNLKSY
-305 NKMNE
+305 NKMDE

>member
-1 MYKGKIFGPIFLL
+1 MVLRKAFVGILAAL
-14 LLLPLGV
+14 LLLPAVGWGQLQEP
-21 LAASVLDTAD
+21 S
-31 ISIQPATWSLQGEA
+31 WSLIGEA
-45 GSFAPAGWGSE
+45 GSFAPAGWSHDE
-56 EIPALTRVQA
+56 VPALTRVQA
-66 ARMNLEIN
+66 VRMQLEVN
-74 TLVDERFDPIKG
+74 TLVDERFDPVKG
-86 KNAAQKFYSSE
+86 KNAASKFYAFGE
-97 AELLE
+97 NMLE
-102 ADALIIESGAV
+102 ADALIISSGSV
-113 LLEDLAQA
+113 LLEDLAAA

-128 IEENNPHLL
+128 LEENNPHLL

-163 ERQDAYTADLRAQY
+163 ERQESYTANLKTQY

-207 GRISARTGASVSDI
+207 GRISSRTGASVSDI

-240 WVPKGTAVKAEAIA
+240 WMPKGKEVEPEKVAV
-254 AAPKKKEE
+254 APKKEE
-262 KKELATASTSN
+262 KKELATKSSAD

-299 DNLKRY
+299 DNLKSY
-305 NKMNE
+305 NKMDA

>member
-1 MYKGKIFGPIFLL
+1 MVSRKAFVGILAAL
-14 LLLPLGV
+14 LLLPAVGWGQLQEP
-21 LAASVLDTAD
+21 S
-31 ISIQPATWSLQGEA
+31 WSLKGEA
-45 GSFAPAGWGSE
+45 GSFAPAGWSHDE
-56 EIPALTRVQA
+56 VPALTRVQA
-66 ARMNLEIN
+66 VRMQLEVN
-74 TLVDERFDPIKG
+74 TLVDERFDPVKG
-86 KNAAQKFYSSE
+86 KNAASKFYAFGE
-97 AELLE
+97 DMLE
-102 ADALIIESGAV
+102 ADALIIPSGSV
-113 LLEDLAQA
+113 LLEDLAAA

-163 ERQDAYTADLRAQY
+163 ERQESYTANLKTQY

-207 GRISARTGASVSDI
+207 GRISSRTGASVSDI

-240 WVPKGTAVKAEAIA
+240 WMPKGKEVQPEKVAV
-254 AAPKKKEE
+254 APKKEE
-262 KKELATASTSN
+262 KKELATASTED

-299 DNLKRY
+299 DNLKSY
-305 NKMNE
+305 NKMDA

>member
-1 MYKGKIFGPIFLL
+1 MVFRKAFVGILAAL
-14 LLLPLGV
+14 LLLPAVGWGQLQEP
-21 LAASVLDTAD
+21 S
-31 ISIQPATWSLQGEA
+31 WSLKGEA
-45 GSFAPAGWGSE
+45 GSFAPAGWSHDE
-56 EIPALTRVQA
+56 VPALTRVQA
-66 ARMNLEIN
+66 VRMQLEVN
-74 TLVDERFDPIKG
+74 TLVDERFDPVKG
-86 KNAAQKFYSSE
+86 KNAASKFYAFGE
-97 AELLE
+97 DMLE
-102 ADALIIESGAV
+102 ADALIISSGSV
-113 LLEDLAQA
+113 LLEDLAAA

-163 ERQDAYTADLRAQY
+163 ERQESYTANLKTQY

-196 STYVVRSGDYL
+196 TTYVVRSGDYL
-207 GRISARTGASVSDI
+207 GRISSRTGASVSDI

-240 WVPKGTAVKAEAIA
+240 WMPKGKEVQPEKVAV
-254 AAPKKKEE
+254 APKKEE
-262 KKELATASTSN
+262 KKELATKSTAD

-299 DNLKRY
+299 DNLKSY
-305 NKMNE
+305 NKMDE

>member
-1 MYKGKIFGPIFLL
+1 MVFRKAFVGILAAL
-14 LLLPLGV
+14 LLLPAVGWGQLQEP
-21 LAASVLDTAD
+21 S
-31 ISIQPATWSLQGEA
+31 WSLKGEA
-45 GSFAPAGWGSE
+45 GSFAPAGWSHNE
-56 EIPALTRVQA
+56 VPALTRVQA
-66 ARMNLEIN
+66 VRMQLEVN
-74 TLVDERFDPIKG
+74 TLVDERFDPVKG
-86 KNAAQKFYSSE
+86 KNAASKFYAFGE
-97 AELLE
+97 DMLE
-102 ADALIIESGAV
+102 ADALIISSGSV
-113 LLEDLAQA
+113 LLEDLAAA

-163 ERQDAYTADLRAQY
+163 ERQESYTANLKTQY

-207 GRISARTGASVSDI
+207 GRISSRTGASVSDI

-240 WVPKGTAVKAEAIA
+240 WMPKGKEVQPEKVAV
-254 AAPKKKEE
+254 APKKEE
-262 KKELATASTSN
+262 KKELATKSTAD

-299 DNLKRY
+299 DNLKSY
-305 NKMNE
+305 NKMDE

>member
-1 MYKGKIFGPIFLL
+1 LK
-14 LLLPLGV
+14 
-21 LAASVLDTAD
+21 
-31 ISIQPATWSLQGEA
+31 GEA
-45 GSFAPAGWGSE
+45 GSFAPAGWSHDE
-56 EIPALTRVQA
+56 VPALTRVQA
-66 ARMNLEIN
+66 VRMQLEVN
-74 TLVDERFDPIKG
+74 TLVDERFDPVKG
-86 KNAAQKFYSSE
+86 KNAASKFYAFGE
-97 AELLE
+97 DILE
-102 ADALIIESGAV
+102 ADALIISSGSV
-113 LLEDLAQA
+113 LLEDLAAA

-146 IYGLGIAL
+146 IYRLGIAL

-163 ERQDAYTADLRAQY
+163 ERQESYTANLKTQY

-207 GRISARTGASVSDI
+207 GRISSRTGASVSDI

-240 WVPKGTAVKAEAIA
+240 WMPKGKEVQPEKVAV
-254 AAPKKKEE
+254 APKKEE
-262 KKELATASTSN
+262 KKELATKSTAD

-299 DNLKRY
+299 DNLKNY
-305 NKMNE
+305 NKMNA